1 MGPAH
6 RELQGIGPPLLPRS
20 PKYLF
25 TPLSFGVS
33 ILTVMRGVKLYL
45 LMVILLAVGAV
56 LGVTLTSGRLGRPK
70 VEDKPIAPTKA
81 DMGLEGI
88 HLTEVKGGKKQWEVK
103 ARSAQYF
110 KDRSLAVLTGVEAII
125 FTKDGRTFSIKGDEA
140 QLSTDTQDIEL
151 KGNVV
156 ATGSDGSRLTTD
168 HLKYS
173 REGGK
178 ISTDARVVMTTPQFR
193 LEGKGLVIDLENE
206 KFYLLEGVQ
215 AVR

>member
-1 MGPAH
+1 MPN
-6 RELQGIGPPLLPRS
+6 S

-25 TPLSFGVS
+25 TPLFISVS
-33 ILTVMRGVKLYL
+33 ILTVMRRIKLYL
-45 LMVILLAVGAV
+45 LMVILLTVGAV
-56 LGVTLTSGRLGRPK
+56 LGVVFTSGRLERPK
-70 VEDKPIAPTKA
+70 VQDKPVAPTNA

-88 HLTEVKGGKKQWEVK
+88 YLTEVKGGKKQWEVK

-110 KDRSLAVLTGVEAII
+110 KDKSLAVLTKVEATI
-125 FTKDGRTFSIKGDEA
+125 FTRDGKIFSIKGDEA
-140 QLSTDTQDIEL
+140 RLSTDTQDMEL

-168 HLKYS
+168 RLKYS
-173 REGGK
+173 RKDSK
-178 ISTDARVVMTTPQFR
+178 ISTDAKVVMTTPQFR
-193 LEGKGLVIDLENE
+193 LEGKGLVIDLESE